1 MVLKVMP
8 NFGTFFRVYICGATS
23 PQLGSLLPNR
33 EVLPKRWKASYKE
46 HFVICT
52 QVSKTLQ
59 SFAHGSSRVRSFA
72 YGSFIC
78 DAVSSCQVWV
88 HANYYCSIT
97 VTNWFV
103 FLISRYL
110 NNNRLKAIPPGVFTE
125 LPVLVTMYVK
135 ILSVWSTLQILNFY

>member
-8 NFGTFFRVYICGATS
+8 NFGTFFQIYICGATS
-23 PQLGSLLPNR
+23 PQIGSLLPNQ
-33 EVLPKRWKASYKE
+33 EVLSYKE

-59 SFAHGSSRVRSFA
+59 SFAYGSSRVLSFA
-72 YGSFIC
+72 YGSFSC
-78 DAVSSCQVWV
+78 DAVSTCQVWV
-88 HANYYCSIT
+88 HARYCSIT
-97 VTNWFV
+97 VSNWFI

-110 NNNRLKAIPPGVFTE
+110 NNNRLKTIPPGVFAE

-135 ILSVWSTLQILNFY
+135 LLSVWSTLQILNFY